1 MVFSVIYQTQT
12 CINLGSIF
20 TSSHTIM
27 DGDKHTLSYSV
38 LDNSTLYENLIFNEK
53 TGDFTINGTS
63 VGNIKFTIII
73 QNENGIGYKIPINIE
88 VIDEKINNNYL
99 QYNYQTGYSFSAALH
114 LYPSFY
120 PEYNDVIETNPFY
133 YMLVGAPTGIIIDEN
148 TGQISGNPINYGQF
162 LITVT
167 VINKNTN
174 TFVCSSSLQFI
185 IYNSNILSEIIEISP
200 NNEVI
205 HSNKLPLTITCKYNG
220 AAPSCAQSLSYKL
233 SSPIFTSCS
242 IVNYIAS
249 DTIKL
254 TYLVSLT
261 NFPGSFPIV
270 LTDEISG
277 FFITSLPE
285 ITFTSTAACFNEDTN
300 VLIVNENNEQEY
312 KNIKELKVGD
322 NVVTYKH
329 DVKTI
334 THIGSQTMINNP
346 DSVSD
351 CMYKLTVRLSK
362 DKITHDLI
370 LLGRHSLLVDKLTKR
385 QTNKTLDIHPVD
397 KIDDK
402 ELLITMFND
411 DFDQVE
417 DKKEFT
423 YYHLVLEKESDNI
436 DRRYGIYVN
445 GCTHPDNRKDGVIA
459 ATTYEKDFLK
469 QFC

>member
-20 TSSHTIM
+20 TSSHTIL
-27 DGDKHTLSYSV
+27 DGDEYTLSYSV
-38 LDNSTLYENLIFNEK
+38 IDNFNLDENLIFNEK
-53 TGDFTINGTS
+53 TGDFTIKGIS
-63 VGNIKFTIII
+63 IGNIKFTIII
-73 QNENGIGYKIPINIE
+73 QNEYGIGYKIPINIKI
-88 VIDEKINNNYL
+88 IDENQNSNYL

-120 PEYNDVIETNPFY
+120 PEYNETNESNPYF
-133 YMLVGAPTGIIIDEN
+133 YMLVGAPTGIVIDEN

-162 LITVT
+162 LLTVT

-185 IYNSNILSEIIEISP
+185 IYNSNILSEIIDISP
-200 NNEVI
+200 NNEII
-205 HSNKLPLTITCKYNG
+205 HSNKLPLTITCKYYG

-233 SSPIFTSCS
+233 SSPIFISSS
-242 IVNYIAS
+242 IINYSTS

-254 TYLVSLT
+254 TYLVNLS
-261 NFPGSFPIV
+261 NIPGIYPVV

-277 FFITSLPE
+277 FFITSIPE
-285 ITFTSTAACFNEDTN
+285 ISFTSTAACFNEDTN

-322 NVVTYKH
+322 NVITYKH
-329 DVKTI
+329 DVKSI
-334 THIGSQTMINNP
+334 TYIGSQSMINNP
-346 DSVSD
+346 DSISD
-351 CMYKLTVRLSK
+351 CMYRLTIRLSK

-423 YYHLVLEKESDNI
+423 YYHLVLEKESDMV

-459 ATTYEKDFLK
+459 ATAYEKDFLK
-469 QFC
+469 QFF